1 MSSDNGG
8 LEKGRVRCD
17 SRNTPVS
24 MVVGVKVVD
33 ELSGNL
39 AEYWCNN
46 LFLDKR
52 ETAETVRTSPSLL
65 TD

>member
-8 LEKGRVRCD
+8 LEGGRVRCD

-39 AEYWCNN
+39 VG
-46 LFLDKR
+46 
-52 ETAETVRTSPSLL
+52 ETAETVRTSPSLPS
-65 TD
+65 D

>member
-17 SRNTPVS
+17 SSNTPVS
-24 MVVGVKVVD
+24 MVVDVKVVD

-46 LFLDKR
+46 
-52 ETAETVRTSPSLL
+52 
-65 TD
+65 